1 MTSTSPEPQ
10 SHFVVRAICGCVDGV
25 RKRAWAVV
33 AVAMSVSAALLAFT
47 VLTLGIN
54 TDTSD
59 MLSSE
64 LPFRQNYEKYKAAFP
79 YFSSTMI
86 IVIDGENA
94 DVAEDAAISLEAR
107 LRENPQLFK
116 NVFFPAGHPF
126 FRANGLL
133 YLDTEELSALADR
146 LAGAQPLLASLARDP
161 SIRGLFG
168 VLGLAVDDIRGGG
181 TSTGGL
187 SAAFG
192 RISAVLESR
201 ADGGNKTLAWREM
214 MAGEET
220 DADDLRQIIVV
231 QPVVDRG
238 SLGHASEA
246 MRAVRRYA
254 EELGLDEA
262 HGVRVRLTGS
272 AALKTEEL
280 ESVSTGAGLA
290 GLISL
295 ILVSLLLAFG
305 LRSWR
310 LVVSVLVTLVVGLIW
325 TAGFA
330 AVAVGSLNLI
340 SVAFAVLFIGLGVD
354 FGIHFS
360 LRYKEEFSHDADH
373 AAALRA
379 AATGVGGAL
388 ALSAAAAAIAFFSFL
403 PTAYKGVSELGLI
416 SGTGMFIALI
426 ANLTVLPAMLT
437 VLPFRP
443 SGRFR
448 HRPLFTISAER
459 LVRRH
464 GRGIAVGALILGVA
478 AVALLPRARF
488 DYNPLNLQDASTE
501 SVQTV
506 RDLMQTS
513 QASPYTIS
521 VLTDDLD
528 AAVALADKISGLDF
542 VDRAITLRDFV
553 PRNQDEKL
561 EVIDDMA
568 RFLTPIIEER
578 ATDPAPEPGERRA
591 IMDDFRARLA
601 RLIDSKQAGELEP
614 TARRLAAAIDRF
626 LAVAWD
632 DPAALAALEAAL
644 TGTLSARLESLRQS
658 LGAEPVGIEDLP
670 EEVRRRQTAID
681 GRARIEVHPVEDLI
695 ENAALRR
702 FVHDVRELAPNATDN
717 PVILLEAGDA
727 VVNAFKQATGIALV
741 VIIVLLAVLLRRA
754 WHVILVL
761 APLVLAASFTV
772 ATAVLLGLSFN
783 FANIIV
789 MPLLLGLGVASGI
802 HIVTRARREQSATL
816 LRTSTPRAIMFS
828 ALTTIGSF
836 GSLSLSSHRG
846 TASMGELLTIALAFT
861 LVCSLV
867 VLPALMQAR
876 RFDTPPVES

>member
-1 MTSTSPEPQ
+1 MTSKSPEAQP
-10 SHFVVRAICGCVDGV
+10 HFVVRAVCGCVDGA
-25 RKRAWAVV
+25 RRNAWIVV
-33 AVAMSVSAALLAFT
+33 ALAAAISAALLTFT

-59 MLSSE
+59 MLSRD

-79 YFSSTMI
+79 YFSNTLV
-86 IVIDGENA
+86 IVVDGENA
-94 DVAEDAAISLEAR
+94 DLAEDAAIALEAR
-107 LRENPQLFK
+107 LRENPQQFK

-126 FRANGLL
+126 FRTNGLL
-133 YLDTEELSALADR
+133 YLDTDELSALADR
-146 LAGAQPLLASLARDP
+146 LAEAQPMLASLARDP

-168 VLGLAVDDIRGGG
+168 VLGLAVDEIRGGE
-181 TSTGGL
+181 SAPGGL
-187 SAAFG
+187 GDSFA
-192 RISAVLESR
+192 RISAVLEAR
-201 ADGGNKTLAWREM
+201 ADGGLRTLAWREM
-214 MAGEET
+214 MAGEEM
-220 DADDLRQIIVV
+220 DPGDLRQIIVV
-231 QPVVDRG
+231 QPTVDRG
-238 SLGHASEA
+238 SLGHASKA
-246 MRAVRRYA
+246 MRTVRQYA
-254 EELGLDEA
+254 QELGLDPA

-280 ESVSTGAGLA
+280 KSVSTGAGLA
-290 GLISL
+290 GLIAL
-295 ILVSLLLAFG
+295 VLVSMLLAIG

-310 LVVSVLVTLVVGLIW
+310 LVVSVLVTLVVGLIG

-379 AATGVGGAL
+379 AAAGVGGAL

-416 SGTGMFIALI
+416 SGVGMFIALF

-448 HRPLFTISAER
+448 HRPLFSISVER
-459 LVRRH
+459 SLRRH

-478 AVALLPRARF
+478 AAALLPRARF
-488 DYNPLNLQDASTE
+488 DYNPLNLQDTSTE
-501 SVQTV
+501 SVRTV
-506 RDLMQTS
+506 RDLMQNS
-513 QASPYTIS
+513 RASPYTIS
-521 VLTDDLD
+521 ILTDDLD
-528 AAVALADKISGLDF
+528 EAVALAEKISELDF
-542 VDRAITLRDFV
+542 VDRTMTLRDFV
-553 PRNQDEKL
+553 PRDQDEKL
-561 EVIDDMA
+561 EIIDDMA
-568 RFLTPIIEER
+568 LFLTPIVEER
-578 ATDPAPEPGERRA
+578 STDPAPEPHERRA
-591 IMDDFRARLA
+591 IIDDFRGRLA
-601 RLIDSKQAGELEP
+601 RLIDSGRAGALEP
-614 TARRLAAAIDRF
+614 PARRLAAAIDRF

-632 DPAALAALEAAL
+632 DPAALAALETAL
-644 TGTLSARLESLRQS
+644 TGTLPARLETLRQS
-658 LGAEPVGIEDLP
+658 LGAGPVEIEDLP
-670 EEVRRRQTAID
+670 EEIRRRQTAID

-702 FVHDVRELAPNATDN
+702 FVHDVRTLAPDATDN

-727 VVNAFKQATGIALV
+727 VVGAFKKATGIALV
-741 VIIVLLAVLLRRA
+741 AIIVLLSVLLRRA
-754 WHVILVL
+754 WHVVLVL

-772 ATAVLLGLSFN
+772 AATVLLGLSFN

-836 GSLSLSSHRG
+836 GSLSISSHRG
-846 TASMGELLTIALAFT
+846 TASMGELLTLALAFT

-867 VLPALMQAR
+867 VLPALMQVR
-876 RFDTPPVES
+876 RFGSAPVEP

>member
-1 MTSTSPEPQ
+1 MTSKSPEAQ
-10 SHFVVRAICGCVDGV
+10 SHFFVRALCLCVDGA

-33 AVAMSVSAALLAFT
+33 AVAMSVSAAILTFT

-54 TDTSD
+54 TGTSD
-59 MLSSE
+59 MLSRE
-64 LPFRQNYEKYKAAFP
+64 LPFRQTYEKYKAAFP
-79 YFSSTMI
+79 YFSNTLV
-86 IVIDGENA
+86 IVVDGENA
-94 DVAEDAAISLEAR
+94 DVSEDAAILLEAR

-133 YLDTEELSALADR
+133 YLDTDELSALADR
-146 LAGAQPLLASLARDP
+146 LAEAQPLLASLARDP
-161 SIRGLFG
+161 SIRGLFD
-168 VLGLAVDDIRGGG
+168 VLGLAVDEIRDGG
-181 TSTGGL
+181 TATGGL
-187 SAAFG
+187 DDAFA
-192 RISAVLESR
+192 RIGAVLESR
-201 ADGGNKTLAWREM
+201 ADGGEKTLAWRAM
-214 MAGEET
+214 MGGEET

-238 SLGHASEA
+238 SLGYASEA

-280 ESVSTGAGLA
+280 RSVSTGAGLA
-290 GLISL
+290 GLIAL

-310 LVVSVLVTLVVGLIW
+310 LVVSVLVTLVVGLIG

-330 AVAVGSLNLI
+330 AAAIGSLNLI

-373 AAALRA
+373 ATALRA
-379 AATGVGGAL
+379 AANGVGGAL

-416 SGTGMFIALI
+416 SGVGMFIALFT
-426 ANLTVLPAMLT
+426 NLTVLPAMLT

-459 LVRRH
+459 FLRRH

-478 AVALLPRARF
+478 AAALVPFWRF
-488 DYNPLNLQDASTE
+488 DFNPLNLQDASTE
-501 SVQTV
+501 SVRTV
-506 RDLMQTS
+506 RDLMRNS
-513 QASPYTIS
+513 RASPYTIS
-521 VLTDDLD
+521 ILTDDLD
-528 AAVALADKISGLDF
+528 AAVALAEEISGLDF
-542 VDRAITLRDFV
+542 VDRTITLRDLV

-561 EVIDDMA
+561 EIIDDMA
-568 RFLTPIIEER
+568 LFLTPIVEEGATVPPPR
-578 ATDPAPEPGERRA
+578 AAERRA
-591 IMDDFRARLA
+591 ILDDFRGRLA
-601 RLIDSKQAGELEP
+601 RLIDSKQAGDLEP
-614 TARRLAAAIDRF
+614 PARRLVAAIDRF
-626 LAVAWD
+626 LAVTWD

-644 TGTLSARLESLRQS
+644 TGTLPARLESLRQS

-695 ENAALRR
+695 DNTALRR
-702 FVHDVRELAPNATDN
+702 FVHDVRALAPDATDN

-727 VVNAFKQATGIALV
+727 VVNAFWKAGGIALV
-741 VIIVLLAVLLRRA
+741 TIIVLLGVLLRRA

-761 APLVLAASFTV
+761 APLLLAAIFTV

-836 GSLSLSSHRG
+836 GSLSISSHRG
-846 TASMGELLTIALAFT
+846 TASMGELLTIALAYT
-861 LVCSLV
+861 LICSLV
-867 VLPALMQAR
+867 VLPALMQLR
-876 RFDTPPVES
+876 RFGTAPAEP